1 MQHPIII
8 GISGASGVFHA
19 VKLLEILKIYT
30 DIPTAVI
37 ISKAAERTLR
47 YETDYSLDDIKALA
61 TDHYPVKDIG
71 AKIASG
77 SFKTAGMI
85 IAPCSVKT
93 MSELAY
99 GIADNL
105 IVRAADVCLKERR
118 PVIVGIRE
126 TPFHTGH
133 LRTMTLLSEMGAI
146 IAPPLPAFYLGDITV
161 DQMVEQICVRWLSL
175 LGIEVPIKKVWCE
188 ENKEDPL

>member
-1 MQHPIII
+1 MTPNPIII
-8 GISGASGVFHA
+8 GISGASGVLHA
-19 VKLLEILKIYT
+19 VTLLQLLKKYT

-37 ISKAAERTLR
+37 MSKAAERTLH
-47 YETDYSLDDIKALA
+47 YETDYKLDDIKALS
-61 TDHYPVKDIG
+61 DDFYPVKDIG

-77 SFKTAGMI
+77 SYKTRGMI

-118 PVIVGIRE
+118 PVVLGVRE

-133 LRTMTLLSEMGAI
+133 LRTMTQLSEMGAI
-146 IAPPLPAFYLGDITV
+146 IAPPLPAFYLGNLTV
-161 DQMVEQICVRWLSL
+161 GEMVEQICLRWLSL
-175 LGIEVPIKKVWCE
+175 LDIDLPEKKIWLE
-188 ENKEDPL
+188 E